1 MHAAPDVK
9 PTNEAYPNFHNPP
22 IWSEAASLALSLSLM
37 LKHHFVKLQYNFEK

>member
-22 IWSEAASLALSLSLM
+22 IWSEAASLAPSLSLSNAETPLCEITVQ
-37 LKHHFVKLQYNFEK
+37 F

>member
-22 IWSEAASLALSLSLM
+22 IWSEAASLALSLPLSNAETPLCEITVQ
-37 LKHHFVKLQYNFEK
+37 F